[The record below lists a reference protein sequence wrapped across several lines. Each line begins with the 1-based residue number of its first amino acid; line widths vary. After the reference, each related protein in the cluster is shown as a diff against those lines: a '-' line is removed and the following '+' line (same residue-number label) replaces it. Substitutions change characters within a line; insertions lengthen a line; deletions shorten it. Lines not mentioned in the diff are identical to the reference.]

1 MAERSKRND
10 DERIF
15 DRQYEVYKESFEQRG
30 ESPEQ
35 AEAEAAEKLET
46 GRGERGGAHSDR
58 E

>member
-10 DERIF
+10 DKEIF

-30 ESPEQ
+30 ESEEQ
-35 AEAEAAEKLET
+35 AEAEAAEKLKT
-46 GRGERGGAHSDR
+46 GRGEPGGAHSNR